1 MFVIPFETINT
12 EMRTNSWQTEYARY
26 NDCMAKLHNNERLS
40 KENFDFMHD
49 FTTRMGEALC
59 LMCIDPDVAA
69 YYRIR
74 EALASS
80 GLSPEDFDNSVFC
93 NMYVANSAKKFKIPA
108 DYQNIDE
115 DTLESYGYIPS
126 ITKIVSNK
134 PDTAVYFND
143 NTYVTVRCEEDEPFD
158 AEKGIYLAI
167 LKKAIGP
174 KHLRNLF
181 NIIAA
186 AEAEEQLIEK
196 TKAEKAARKAEA
208 LRPKTVASMPCVPET
223 ENSDTK
229 SEIDELTSN
238 DNTECSDTEFEIDEP
253 TPDNDTEI
261 AEPTP
266 ADDIDE

>member
-26 NDCMAKLHNNERLS
+26 NDCMVKLCNNEHLS
-40 KENFDFMHD
+40 KDDADFMQD
-49 FTTRMGEALC
+49 FVTRMDAALC
-59 LMCIDPDVAA
+59 LMHNDPDVIA

-74 EALASS
+74 EALTDG

-93 NMYVANSAKKFKIPA
+93 NMYAANSAKKFKIPA
-108 DYQNIDE
+108 DFQNIDE
-115 DTLESYGYIPS
+115 DTLESCGYIPS

-143 NTYVTVRCEEDEPFD
+143 NTYVTVRCEKNEPFD

-208 LRPKTVASMPCVPET
+208 LRPKAVASMPCVPET
-223 ENSDTK
+223 ENSDTE
-229 SEIDELTSN
+229 SEIN
-238 DNTECSDTEFEIDEP
+238 EP